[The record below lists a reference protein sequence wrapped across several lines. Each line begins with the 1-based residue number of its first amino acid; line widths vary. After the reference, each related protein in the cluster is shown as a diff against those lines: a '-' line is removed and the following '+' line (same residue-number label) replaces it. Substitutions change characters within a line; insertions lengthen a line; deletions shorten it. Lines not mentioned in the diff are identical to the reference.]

1 MRPGRTPPFAGSAPG
16 RAYARD
22 GRQAYARAG
31 RRVHACWPR
40 PGRRSLFR
48 TLVWLPAAAALL
60 ASWTGHAAAQEPPTG
75 VVTGTVTGEDAAT
88 LTGVEVTVVGLALGT
103 VTGADGR
110 FRIARIP
117 PGAAVLEVRMMGY
130 RPAAFPIDVAAGV
143 TLELALALE
152 VSPVPLDPLEVR
164 AQQRL
169 SPEMRGFYERR
180 ERGAGHFFTREE
192 IGRMQSRLVT
202 DVLRRAP
209 GVRVEPTSGTRG
221 IGHVVRMRRATGI
234 AGSRACPVLYYVNGA
249 PFPLDANLGIDQFVR
264 PDEIAGIEVYSGPAQ
279 LPPRFHSSNQGAR
292 CGVIIIW
299 TYQGERRRAGD
310 VR

>member
-1 MRPGRTPPFAGSAPG
+1 MGPGRTPPFAGPTPG
-16 RAYARD
+16 RAHV
-22 GRQAYARAG
+22 RAG
-31 RRVHACWPR
+31 RRVRPWCQR
-40 PGRRSLFR
+40 PGRRWVLRSL
-48 TLVWLPAAAALL
+48 LWLPAVAAVPGGGP
-60 ASWTGHAAAQEPPTG
+60 GHAAAQQPPTG

-88 LTGVEVTVVGLALGT
+88 LAGVEVTVVGLPLGT
-103 VTGADGR
+103 VTGPDGR
-110 FRIARIP
+110 FRIARIL

-130 RPAAFPIDVAAGV
+130 RSAAFPIDVAAGV

-234 AGSRACPVLYYVNGA
+234 AGSRPCPVLYYVNGV

-264 PDEIAGIEVYSGPAQ
+264 PDEVAGIEVYSGPAQ